1 MLKESDLAYTLL
13 LNIFSLSH
21 LLYTTC
27 THSFSLLILY
37 SPFEELL
44 AEGAIGMNEAL

>member
-1 MLKESDLAYTLL
+1 MPKESYLAHTLL

-21 LLYTTC
+21 LLYATSA
-27 THSFSLLILY
+27 HSFSLLILY
-37 SPFEELL
+37 SPLEELL